1 MLDMPTKTTYAVFE
15 VCVCVC
21 VIRKTQEPT
30 SVSVCLC
37 AERGV
42 SVCVSVA
49 WRCTC
54 WGRGASECVIQKRSS
69 SSSGEDRTTS
79 SRHGVA
85 GWQVGWLSVCRT
97 CKQTNNT
104 STRNEPGPTAG
115 QPLSAREASPP
126 PQQPDG
132 RLNNQVEKKKQSLA
146 TGNSQTAKQYT
157 LAGTRSAK
165 AGQRGPT
172 ATVWI
177 EAQQNVAGEKKGK

>member
-1 MLDMPTKTTYAVFE
+1 MY
-15 VCVCVC
+15 
-21 VIRKTQEPT
+21 
-30 SVSVCLC
+30 VSQW
-37 AERGV
+37 RGDV
-42 SVCVSVA
+42 RA
-49 WRCTC
+49 G
-54 WGRGASECVIQKRSS
+54 GRGASECVIQKRSS

-132 RLNNQVEKKKQSLA
+132 RLNNQVEKKKAKSGNWQQP
-146 TGNSQTAKQYT
+146 NSQTVHAGWHALCKQP
-157 LAGTRSAK
+157 G
-165 AGQRGPT
+165 
-172 ATVWI
+172 
-177 EAQQNVAGEKKGK
+177 

>member
-1 MLDMPTKTTYAVFE
+1 MPTKTTYAVFE

-132 RLNNQVEKKKQSLA
+132 RLNNQVEKKKAKSGNWQQP
-146 TGNSQTAKQYT
+146 NSQTVHAGWHALCKQP
-157 LAGTRSAK
+157 G
-165 AGQRGPT
+165 
-172 ATVWI
+172 
-177 EAQQNVAGEKKGK
+177 